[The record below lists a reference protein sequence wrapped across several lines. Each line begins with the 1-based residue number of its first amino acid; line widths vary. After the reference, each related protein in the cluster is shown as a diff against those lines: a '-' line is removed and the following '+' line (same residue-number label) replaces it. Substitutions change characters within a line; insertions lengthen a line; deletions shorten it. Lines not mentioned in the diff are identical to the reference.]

1 MAGQVLRVKKIT
13 WLVLGA
19 AALVV
24 SSGFLVRGYFDH
36 SAPPPKSPFA
46 IDSTEYHAACVYNK
60 HLVDSA
66 VSMLHTG
73 NIVLRMGHGADSK
86 LLSELNAR
94 DKSFSHCGIVMVEN
108 GYPFVYH
115 SIGGEDNPDER
126 LRRDSAGFFFSPFN
140 NSAIAIVHF
149 DFKERDISEL
159 RNVVTGF
166 YKARPRFDMKFD
178 LATDDLLYCS
188 EFVYTALNKAMKDTG
203 YIAATTLLGHR
214 FVGIDDIFM
223 NDHANIVWRIKF
235 K

>member
-1 MAGQVLRVKKIT
+1 LRVERLIHSA
-13 WLVLGA
+13 LGA
-19 AALVV
+19 AALIL
-24 SSGFLVRGYFDH
+24 SGFLLYGCF
-36 SAPPPKSPFA
+36 SKSDAQSKNTFA
-46 IDSTEYHAACVYNK
+46 IDSAEYRAACVYNK

-94 DKSFSHCGIVMVEN
+94 DKSFSHCGIVMAEN

-126 LRRDSAGFFFSPFN
+126 LRRDSASFFFSQLN

-149 DFKERDISEL
+149 DFKENDVNEL
-159 RNVVTGF
+159 RQVVSGF
-166 YKARPRFDMKFD
+166 YKSRPRFDMKFD
-178 LATDDLLYCS
+178 LSTDDQLYCS
-188 EFVYTALNKAMKDTG
+188 EFVYKAINKAMKDTS

-223 NDHANIVWRIKF
+223 NDHANIVWRIKY